1 MITMNDEE
9 REVRLILST
18 DRITERNVSITPM
31 KLPPGTAFYEEE
43 FTNEPLDD
51 YKDWLAKLH
60 ANNRGRGKL
69 SCCTSVHNCILINSL
84 VANSII

>member
-31 KLPPGTAFYEEE
+31 KLPPGTTFYEEE

-51 YKDWLAKLH
+51 YKDY
-60 ANNRGRGKL
+60 KL